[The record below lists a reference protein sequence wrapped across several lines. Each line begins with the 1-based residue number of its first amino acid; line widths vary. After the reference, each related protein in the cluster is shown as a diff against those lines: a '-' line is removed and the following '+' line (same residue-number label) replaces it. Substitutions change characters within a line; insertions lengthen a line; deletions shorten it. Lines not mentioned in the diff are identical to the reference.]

1 MPNLIQGLSLVGHPY
16 APIGMG
22 EHVRCSYRALR
33 SVAVKPRITDIY
45 KLQAPDSDEA
55 IEFANVA
62 SDTPSAINIFHI
74 NADEVEQAMAHL
86 TYNKPWTGYKI
97 IYPAWELARYPKEW
111 AMQLDRFDEI
121 WAPSQFIKESIEAV
135 CTGPVFHMPLA
146 CEVVLSSFFSKRYFG
161 IPESDYT
168 FLFFFDVRS
177 YSQRKNPEAAIAAFR
192 RLLTLRRF
200 SRARLV
206 LKING
211 ADTDLQ
217 IVNQLYESL
226 SDISDSVTVI
236 TRKMSDN
243 EAKNLVR
250 CCDCFLSLHRSEGFG
265 RGMAEA
271 MFLGKPVIATGY
283 SGNMDFMSAETA
295 LLVPF
300 ELVPVGENAYPYW
313 ENQVWANPCDDA
325 ASHYMVKL
333 VDNPDFGRELGR
345 RASIDIRVSSS
356 YRNTG
361 LRYLLRLEQIVGRA
375 V

>member
-1 MPNLIQGLSLVGHPY
+1 MPNLIQSLSLVGHPY

-22 EHVRCSYRALR
+22 EHVRCSYRAMR
-33 SVAVKPRITDIY
+33 SVAVKPRMTDIY
-45 KLQAPDSDEA
+45 KIQSPDSDEA
-55 IEFANVA
+55 TEFASAA

-74 NADEVEQAMAHL
+74 NGDEVEQAMAHL
-86 TYNKPWTGYKI
+86 TYNEPWTGYKI
-97 IYPAWELARYPKEW
+97 IYPAWELARYPKKW

-121 WAPSQFIKESIEAV
+121 WAPSQFIKESIEVV
-135 CTGPVFHMPLA
+135 CTSPVFHMPLA

-177 YSQRKNPEAAIAAFR
+177 YSRRKNPEAAVAAFR
-192 RLLTLRRF
+192 RLLKLRPF

-211 ADTDLQ
+211 ADTGQQ
-217 IVNQLYESL
+217 IVNELNESL
-226 SDISDSVTVI
+226 RDISDSVTII

-271 MFLGKPVIATGY
+271 MFLGKPVIATAY

-300 ELVPVGENAYPYW
+300 ELVPVGRNAYPHW
-313 ENQVWANPCDDA
+313 ENQVWANPSDDA
-325 ASHYMVKL
+325 ASHHMVKL

-345 RASIDIRVSSS
+345 RASLDIRVRSS

-361 LRYLLRLEQIVGRA
+361 LRYLLRLEQIVARA

>member
-1 MPNLIQGLSLVGHPY
+1 
-16 APIGMG
+16 
-22 EHVRCSYRALR
+22 
-33 SVAVKPRITDIY
+33 
-45 KLQAPDSDEA
+45 
-55 IEFANVA
+55 
-62 SDTPSAINIFHI
+62 
-74 NADEVEQAMAHL
+74 MAHL
-86 TYNKPWTGYKI
+86 TYNEPWTGYKI
-97 IYPAWELARYPKEW
+97 VYPAWELARYPKEW

-121 WAPSQFIKESIEAV
+121 WAPSQFIKESIEV
-135 CTGPVFHMPLA
+135 VSTSPVFHMPLA

-211 ADTDLQ
+211 ADAGQQ
-217 IVNQLYESL
+217 IVKQLYESL
-226 SDISDSVTVI
+226 SDISDSVTLI

-271 MFLGKPVIATGY
+271 MFLGKPVIATAY

-313 ENQVWANPCDDA
+313 ENQVWANPSDDA

-345 RASIDIRVSSS
+345 RASIDIRVRSS

-361 LRYLLRLEQIVGRA
+361 LRYLLRLEKIVGRA